1 MPYSSMDEVN
11 PAIKGI
17 KPPVSLAQ
25 ANKIAEMADAIEN
38 GENPPESPWAVAIAQ
53 FKKLYEVQDGK
64 WVKKSTSADAG
75 TGEDSAIAARSF
87 GMIRTLVDK
96 AVTQRLRPE
105 PRDPSVV
112 SQGPWPWISDI
123 GSTTAIV
130 EFGEKT
136 FAFPYT
142 IDESNVLLGEM
153 TEVTQDEPRWVRP
166 DGTPILLH
174 AIDARLGDGDEA
186 EEDDGLI
193 YKELIHPGSWFK
205 MDSGKRIEVTAEI
218 IAEVFRAFDAGLPKY
233 VSVPTDDH
241 HFETSGDVPV
251 EANRGFVRKLKL
263 IDDRLFGGFDLL
275 NEDVRAGVADGSIAD
290 CSVYLQPN
298 VKHPATGEQFGWVLR
313 HVLLTNNPLVQDL
326 EGWNNALPASG
337 QDTTGAVIVHYRRA
351 QVKREVIM
359 PQEHTG
365 QEVQDKADTIML
377 TGDAKEEYTRLT
389 ALGMT
394 AEELAALV
402 EQRDAIAARAQ
413 DLRTKARDMETMR
426 IVKALE
432 GADEHAGVVQIA
444 GTRHYPVV
452 IEAVKK
458 VLDEAPTALAMA
470 ADDNGVSGV
479 DAVVLS
485 IVNAIPADG
494 RVSVEQPAG
503 RKDAPAVA
511 AGAAD
516 EVTETQV
523 DQLID
528 DLKL

>member
-25 ANKIAEMADAIEN
+25 ANKIAEWADAMEKS
-38 GENPPESPWAVAIAQ
+38 EDPPESPWAAAIAQ
-53 FKKLYEVQDGK
+53 FKRLYEVTDGK
-64 WVKKSTSADAG
+64 WVKKQDAAGSAVDV
-75 TGEDSAIAARSF
+75 TARSF
-87 GMIRTLVDK
+87 DETRRLVDAAITK
-96 AVTQRLRPE
+96 RLRPE
-105 PRDPSVV
+105 PETNDAPVPYPWVYDLGPNAAVV
-112 SQGPWPWISDI
+112 SFDGQMY
-123 GSTTAIV
+123 AI
-130 EFGEKT
+130 
-136 FAFPYT
+136 PYT
-142 IDESNVLLGEM
+142 IAEDGTVLLGEM
-153 TEVTQDEPRWVRP
+153 SVVTSQWVRQ

-174 AIDARLGDGDEA
+174 AMDVRLGDGDEA
-186 EEDDGLI
+186 DEDDGLI
-193 YKELIHPGSWFK
+193 WKELIHPGAWFK
-205 MDSGKRIEVTAEI
+205 MDSGKRVEVTAEI
-218 IAEVFRAFDAGLPKY
+218 IAEVYRAFSAGLPKY

-241 HFETSGDVPV
+241 HFEKSGDVPV

-275 NEDVRAGVADGSIAD
+275 SEDVRAGVADGSIAD
-290 CSVYLQPN
+290 CSVYIQAN
-298 VKHPATGEQFGWVLR
+298 VKHPATGEQFDWVLR

-326 EGWNNALPASG
+326 EGWNTIPAAGSN
-337 QDTTGAVIVHYRRA
+337 TIGAIIVHYKRA
-351 QVKREVIM
+351 QAKKEGVM
-359 PQEHTG
+359 PQEHKG
-365 QEVQDKADTIML
+365 ADIEDKADTIML
-377 TGDAKEEYTRLT
+377 TGDAKEEYAKLTGLGLT
-389 ALGMT
+389 ADEI
-394 AEELAALV
+394 AELIKN
-402 EQRDAIAARAQ
+402 RDAIAARAQ